1 MGQRVIDEEVRKVLG
16 DINYDTQMGIDT
28 ANVLVDDQ
36 LLGKGLSTVLLKQIE
51 LYLAAHFAS
60 IMYTDGTL
68 ATQEIG
74 EARERYHNI
83 YKQGLQSTRYGQQ
96 AILLDTTGTLAELSA
111 ATESPRLRAE
121 FQVIGINPAYQDI
134 ETP

>member
-1 MGQRVIDEEVRKVLG
+1 MAERVIDEEVRKVLG
-16 DINYDTQMGIDT
+16 DVNYDTQMGIET
-28 ANVLVDDQ
+28 AHILVDEQ
-36 LLGKGLSTVLLKQIE
+36 LLGKGLSAPMLRQIE

-68 ATQEIG
+68 ATQEVG

-96 AILLDTTGTLAELSA
+96 AILLDTTGTLADLSA

-121 FQVIGINPAYQDI
+121 FQVVGANPAVEGL